1 TCEICK
7 KGYSM
12 SGGIA
17 RGRLAEERK
26 AWRKNH
32 PHTDWEGGYFPLTL
46 YFSEDYPSKPP
57 KCRFP
62 QGFFHP
68 NVYPSG
74 TVCLSILN
82 EDSVSCCC
90 YKPSSLANVAVKCV
104 MTCLCH
110 MQGWRPAITV
120 KQILVGIQDLLD
132 QPNPAD
138 PAQTDGYHLFIQVRL
153 IKIWMASFG
162 GLVRAPICDLMLTCL
177 LTYRILKSTEDAFD
191 SKPSS
196 ILLLSSLT
204 NSCLVS

>member
-1 TCEICK
+1 
-7 KGYSM
+7 M

-32 PHTDWEGGYFPLTL
+32 PHGFVAKPETLADGTVNLMIWHCTIPGKPGTDWEGGYFPLTL

-82 EDSVSCCC
+82 EDSVSYCC
-90 YKPSSLANVAVKCV
+90 KPSSLAYVAVKCV

-138 PAQTDGYHLFIQVRL
+138 PAQTDGYHLFIQDLEEYRRRVRQQA
-153 IKIWMASFG
+153 KQYPA
-162 GLVRAPICDLMLTCL
+162 LV
-177 LTYRILKSTEDAFD
+177 
-191 SKPSS
+191 
-196 ILLLSSLT
+196 
-204 NSCLVS
+204 